1 MQNTAVRWVLIF
13 LLALVIV
20 GLLAKARGDDSETG
34 RDPRNDSLPS
44 LVVQAS

>member
-13 LLALVIV
+13 LFALAIV
-20 GLLAKARGDDSETG
+20 GLLAKARGDDSDTG